1 MAEFFVLPRH
11 EVFLRFSQF
20 LWTRLLARLPAR
32 FQVFDFVQETSSAQ
46 KYGSMAGLAL
56 SAGLWVSSHFL
67 WKRL

>member
-1 MAEFFVLPRH
+1 MAEFFVLTCP

-46 KYGSMAGLAL
+46 KYGSMAG
-56 SAGLWVSSHFL
+56 
-67 WKRL
+67 